1 MKDAELRE
9 TVISREQLFRG
20 KILDV
25 QKWTVRLPDG
35 GEALRE
41 VALHKGAA
49 AVVPVDADGCTYL
62 VRQYRVPFDEIL
74 TEIPAGK
81 LDFEGEDRLD
91 AAKREL
97 REETGFS
104 ADKWTHL
111 TDMVS
116 SPGFTNELI
125 GIYMAEGLKSGQTDP
140 DEDEFLELVKMPLS
154 EAAALARA
162 GKFTDAKTIIGL
174 LLADA
179 CLSI

>member
-1 MKDAELRE
+1 MTR
-9 TVISREQLFRG
+9 SCS
-20 KILDV
+20 
-25 QKWTVRLPDG
+25 P
-35 GEALRE
+35 
-41 VALHKGAA
+41 
-49 AVVPVDADGCTYL
+49 
-62 VRQYRVPFDEIL
+62 
-74 TEIPAGK
+74 
-81 LDFEGEDRLD
+81 EG
-91 AAKREL
+91 L

-179 CLSI
+179 CLSV